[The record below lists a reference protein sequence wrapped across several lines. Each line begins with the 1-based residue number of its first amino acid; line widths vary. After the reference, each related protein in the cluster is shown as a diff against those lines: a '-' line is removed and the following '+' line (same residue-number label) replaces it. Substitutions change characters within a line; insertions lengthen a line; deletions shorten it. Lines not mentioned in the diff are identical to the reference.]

1 MQIYNNEEYA
11 RKQQQKIKDNLFKTA
26 LKPFLKNKTS
36 VIKDYVYYSEPIRI
50 D

>member
-11 RKQQQKIKDNLFKTA
+11 KKQQNQIKENLFKTVQR
-26 LKPFLKNKTS
+26 PFLKNKTS
-36 VIKDYVYYSEPIRI
+36 VIKDYVYYSEPVRI